1 MKHLIMIIP
10 LILLTACVGSKKLDM
25 PSPPEE
31 FAPAIEVK
39 HVPSGV
45 EIIEVP
51 IVLALPGQLQELPDS
66 FSAKPVKKLSPVQA
80 ITQAQKKALWKPNEG
95 RYFNA
100 IQHYPYA
107 KGALYQLYTSPE
119 HVSDI
124 SLEAGESLKAMSA
137 GDTVRWI
144 IGDTVSGTGA
154 DAQVHILIKPI
165 ESGLSTNL
173 VIITDRRS
181 YHLEL
186 KSLKTTYMAALS
198 WSYPHREIERL
209 KQHNMLA
216 QVEQAQAVSSSFN
229 LNELNFAYVI
239 TGDSPDWKPYRAFD
253 DGQKVYIEFPR
264 DIATGEAP
272 PLFVLGKKG
281 QVELVN
287 YRMKGRYYVVDRLFK
302 AAELRLGEDPQQKV
316 IITRKSE
323 KYARK
328 QKRGHK

>member
-10 LILLTACVGSKKLDM
+10 LILLTACTASKKLDM
-25 PSPPEE
+25 PSSPEE

-39 HVPSGV
+39 HVPDEV

-51 IVLALPGQLQELPDS
+51 IVLALPGQLKE
-66 FSAKPVKKLSPVQA
+66 FSEEKAEKQLTPVQA

-100 IQHYPYA
+100 IQNYPYA
-107 KGALYQLYTSPE
+107 KGALYQLYAAPE

-154 DAQVHILIKPI
+154 EAQVHILVKPI
-165 ESGLSTNL
+165 EAGLSTNL

-209 KQHNMLA
+209 KRHNILA
-216 QVEQAQAVSSSFN
+216 QSKSHNTVGADLN

-328 QKRGHK
+328 QKRGRK

>member
-1 MKHLIMIIP
+1 MKHLIMTIP
-10 LILLTACVGSKKLDM
+10 LILLTACAGSKKLDM

-39 HVPSGV
+39 HVPDEV
-45 EIIEVP
+45 KIIEVP
-51 IVLALPGQLQELPDS
+51 KILALPGQLKELSEDRPD
-66 FSAKPVKKLSPVQA
+66 KELTPIEA

-144 IGDTVSGTGA
+144 IGDMVSGTGA
-154 DAQVHILIKPI
+154 EAQVHILVKPI
-165 ESGLSTNL
+165 EAGLSTNL

-181 YHLEL
+181 YYLEL

-198 WSYPHREIERL
+198 WSYPQSEMKRL
-209 KQHNMLA
+209 KQHNILA
-216 QVEQAQAVSSSFN
+216 QSKSHNTVGTDLN
-229 LNELNFAYVI
+229 LNELNFAYSI
-239 TGDSPDWKPYRAFD
+239 TGDTPDWKPYRAFD

-302 AAELRLGEDPQQKV
+302 AAELRLGEDPQQK
-316 IITRKSE
+316 ITITRKS
-323 KYARK
+323 KKQIRK
-328 QKRGHK
+328 LAKKTKKGA